1 MNQPGQPQGKT
12 SYTPVP
18 QGRALLQLISGLG
31 VWASCFVLLYAGLS
45 LGCASSLAGKQ
56 IGGVSALSAILT
68 AIWVIHLAVLV
79 VMLWRA
85 WRGRHAPAQDGQAV
99 STARFCGR
107 LTWVLHGVAL
117 VATVVI
123 GLPVLM
129 LQACSA

>member
-12 SYTPVP
+12 SYTPLP
-18 QGRALLQLISGLG
+18 QGRALLQLIAGLG

-45 LGCASSLAGKQ
+45 LGCASSLAGKH
-56 IGGVSALSAILT
+56 IGGVSVLSAILT

-79 VMLWRA
+79 VMLWR
-85 WRGRHAPAQDGQAV
+85 GRHAPAQDGQHV
-99 STARFCGR
+99 STARFTGR
-107 LTWVLHGVAL
+107 LTWVLHSVAL